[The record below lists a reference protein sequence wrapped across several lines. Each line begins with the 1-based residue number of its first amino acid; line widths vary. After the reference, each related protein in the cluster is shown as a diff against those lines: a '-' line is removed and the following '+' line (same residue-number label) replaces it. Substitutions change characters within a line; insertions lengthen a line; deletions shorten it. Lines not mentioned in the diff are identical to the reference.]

1 MYEFYS
7 SLLLSCTI
15 EYYVSTQSIKK
26 LVDGIS
32 KQVGK
37 LMS

>member
-15 EYYVSTQSIKK
+15 KYYEVLNPLKNSLTELVNK
-26 LVDGIS
+26 LAS
-32 KQVGK
+32 
-37 LMS
+37 